1 MIKSFGKYIIRFVI
15 LVLLQVLVFNN
26 IQLSGFINPYFY
38 ILFILLLPFETP
50 RWSLPLIGFLLGL
63 SIDLFTH
70 TPGIHASA
78 TVLMAFA
85 RPYMLSMI
93 APREGYEPGSCPT
106 LYYYGLEWF
115 LKYSAILICIH
126 HFFLFYVEI
135 FRISDFFAT
144 FLRALLSSVFSIIF
158 IVLSQYFIFRRS

>member
-1 MIKSFGKYIIRFVI
+1 MIKSFGKYIVRFLI
-15 LVLLQVLVFNN
+15 LVLIQVLVFNN
-26 IQLSGFINPYFY
+26 IQVSGFINPYFY
-38 ILFILLLPFETP
+38 VLFILLLPFETP
-50 RWSLPLIGFLLGL
+50 KWSLPLIGFLLGI
-63 SIDLFTH
+63 SIDLFTQ

-78 TVLMAFA
+78 TVLMAFS
-85 RPYMLSMI
+85 RPYILSLI
-93 APREGYEPGSCPT
+93 SPREGYESGSYPR

-115 LKYSAILICIH
+115 LKYSVILICIH

-144 FLRALLSSVFSIIF
+144 FLRATLSSVFSIIF

>member
-1 MIKSFGKYIIRFVI
+1 MIKSFGKYIIRFLI

-26 IQLSGFINPYFY
+26 IQVSGFINPYFY
-38 ILFILLLPFETP
+38 VLFILLLPFETP
-50 RWSLPLIGFLLGL
+50 KWSLPLIGFLLGL
-63 SIDLFTH
+63 SIDLFTQ

-85 RPYMLSMI
+85 RPYILTSI
-93 APREGYEPGSCPT
+93 SPREGYEPGSYPR

-115 LKYSAILICIH
+115 LKYSVILICIH

-144 FLRALLSSVFSIIF
+144 FLRATLSSVFSIIF

>member
-1 MIKSFGKYIIRFVI
+1 MIKSFGKYIIRFLI

-26 IQLSGFINPYFY
+26 IQISGFINPYFY
-38 ILFILLLPFETP
+38 ILFILILPFDAP
-50 RWSLPLIGFLLGL
+50 KWSLPLIGFLLGI
-63 SIDLFTH
+63 SIDIFTQ

-85 RPYMLSMI
+85 RPFVLGSI
-93 APREGYEPGSCPT
+93 SPREGYESGSFPR
-106 LYYYGLEWF
+106 LYYYGFKWF
-115 LKYSAILICIH
+115 LKYSVILVCMH

-144 FLRALLSSVFSIIF
+144 FLRALLSSFFSLTFII
-158 IVLSQYFIFRRS
+158 LSQYFIFKRS

>member
-15 LVLLQVLVFNN
+15 LVLLQILVFNN
-26 IQLSGFINPYFY
+26 IQLSGFIIPCFY
-38 ILFILLLPFETP
+38 VLFILILPFETP
-50 RWSLPLIGFLLGL
+50 KWSLPLIGFILGL

-85 RPYMLSMI
+85 RPFVLNTI
-93 APREGYEPGSCPT
+93 APREGYESGSNPT

-115 LKYSAILICIH
+115 LKYSAILVCIH
-126 HFFLFYVEI
+126 HFFLFYIEI
-135 FRISDFFAT
+135 FRLSDFFAT
-144 FLRALLSSVFSIIF
+144 FLRAFLSSTFSIIF
-158 IVLSQYFIFRRS
+158 IVLSQYFIFKRS

>member
-1 MIKSFGKYIIRFVI
+1 MIKSLGKYIIRFLI

-26 IQLSGFINPYFY
+26 IQVSGFINPYFY

-50 RWSLPLIGFLLGL
+50 KWSLPLIGFMLGL
-63 SIDLFTH
+63 SIDIFTQ
-70 TPGIHASA
+70 TPGIHTSA
-78 TVLMAFA
+78 TVLMAFS
-85 RPYMLSMI
+85 RPYILSLI
-93 APREGYEPGSCPT
+93 SPREGYEPGSYPR

-115 LKYSAILICIH
+115 VKYSVILICIH
-126 HFFLFYVEI
+126 HFFLFYIEI

-144 FLRALLSSVFSIIF
+144 FLRAILSSVFSIIF

>member
-1 MIKSFGKYIIRFVI
+1 MIKSFGKYIIRFLI

-26 IQLSGFINPYFY
+26 IQVSGFINPYFY

-50 RWSLPLIGFLLGL
+50 KWSLPLIGFLLGL
-63 SIDLFTH
+63 SIDLFTQ
-70 TPGIHASA
+70 TTGIHASA

-85 RPYMLSMI
+85 RPYVLSLI
-93 APREGYEPGSCPT
+93 SPREGYEPGSYPR

-115 LKYSAILICIH
+115 LKYSVILICIH

-144 FLRALLSSVFSIIF
+144 FLRATLSSVFSIIF